1 MQAQPIPTGVTDDR
15 FIMSPIISA
24 PHTMLP
30 SPPLDAAPDAP
41 SATPAS
47 LEMPA
52 AFALT
57 DFQRM
62 MEALTMCIILHDA
75 ETKSILWANPSACH
89 VLGFTLE
96 ELLPLKAPDMSRRSH
111 EYRREIGRQWLHG
124 AVLHGT
130 NVVEWCYRTKHGE
143 EILSEATA
151 TLVKLTGQDVIMVQ
165 FRDIAREEQ
174 IKREMK
180 RLESRLKEFMQ
191 DSDEGVAVLRSD
203 GGIEYISDAGRKLL
217 GVRPGQQTPGS
228 FTALCE
234 PASREELLELLTL
247 ALPDAISFPIR
258 YQIVLKN
265 GQRRWHHASCRY
277 IEIENDLKGHLLHFR
292 DISDQVEAEEARRR
306 NQAALEY
313 LARHNAM
320 GEMATAIA
328 HELSQPLAA
337 IRNFLEGAM
346 LRLNSPDIS
355 RENILWGLGS
365 AARQVDHAATI
376 IKSVREYV
384 VKLEQTETLIDI
396 NETINEVRYF
406 IELKAADTQTRVVV
420 ENSEEKLMVSCEK
433 VLIGQVILN
442 LTFNAIEEMSRFP
455 VPSRTVHIS
464 CERAGK
470 TALVKVTDQGG
481 GLEAGLHERLF
492 DGFFSSKV
500 SGNGIGLAL
509 CKNIIARHRGDIW
522 AQPALPRGT
531 SFCFSLPLVKNDS

>member
-1 MQAQPIPTGVTDDR
+1 MPIDT
-15 FIMSPIISA
+15 
-24 PHTMLP
+24 P
-30 SPPLDAAPDAP
+30 SPADRADGAR
-41 SATPAS
+41 
-47 LEMPA
+47 EMHA
-52 AFALT
+52 AFELE
-57 DFQRM
+57 DFKRM
-62 MEALTMCIILHDA
+62 MDALTMCIILHDA
-75 ETKSILWANPSACH
+75 ESKSILWANPSACS

-96 ELLPLKAPDMSRRSH
+96 ELLPLKAPDMSRHSH

-124 AVLHGT
+124 AVLHGS
-130 NVVEWCYRTKHGE
+130 NVIEWCYRAKNGE

-151 TLVKLTGQDVIMVQ
+151 TLVKLAHQDVIMVQ

-191 DSDEGVAVLRSD
+191 DSDEGVAVLRGD
-203 GGIEYISDAGRKLL
+203 GGIEYVSDAGRKLL
-217 GVRPGQQTPGS
+217 GVRPGQQTPTS
-228 FTALCE
+228 FSDLCE
-234 PASREELLELLTL
+234 PASRDELLELLTL

-265 GQRRWHHASCRY
+265 GQRRWHQASCRY

-292 DISDQVEAEEARRR
+292 DVTDQVEAEDARRR

-346 LRLNSPDIS
+346 LRLNSEDIE
-355 RENILWGLGS
+355 RESVLWGLGN
-365 AARQVDHAATI
+365 AGRQVDHAAAI

-384 VKLEQTETLIDI
+384 VKLEQTETLINL
-396 NETINEVRYF
+396 NETLNEVRYF
-406 IELKAADTQTRVVV
+406 IELKAAESQVRLELAPSAD
-420 ENSEEKLMVSCEK
+420 KLMVSCEK

-442 LTFNAIEEMSRFP
+442 LAFNAIEEMSRFP
-455 VPSRTVHIS
+455 VALRSIRIS
-464 CERAGK
+464 SEQAGN
-470 TALVKVTDQGG
+470 TALVRVTDHGG
-481 GLEAGLHERLF
+481 GLEAGHRERLF

-522 AQPALPRGT
+522 AQPAEPRGT
-531 SFCFSLPLVKNDS
+531 SFCFALPLVKNDN

>member
-1 MQAQPIPTGVTDDR
+1 MATSRNAAGNSAGADYNQFALFNPTLAMPIET
-15 FIMSPIISA
+15 
-24 PHTMLP
+24 P
-30 SPPLDAAPDAP
+30 SPADQSD
-41 SATPAS
+41 SDPAMQVAFE
-47 LEMPA
+47 LE
-52 AFALT
+52 
-57 DFQRM
+57 DFKRM
-62 MEALTMCIILHDA
+62 MDALTMCIILHDA
-75 ETKSILWANPSACH
+75 ESKSILWANPSACS

-124 AVLHGT
+124 AVLHGS
-130 NVVEWCYRTKHGE
+130 NVVEWCYRAKNGE

-151 TLVKLTGQDVIMVQ
+151 TLVKLAHQDVIMVQ

-191 DSDEGVAVLRSD
+191 DSDEGVAVLRGD

-217 GVRPGQQTPGS
+217 GVRPGQQTPAS
-228 FTALCE
+228 FSDLCE
-234 PASREELLELLTL
+234 PVSRDELLELLTL

-258 YQIVLKN
+258 YQIILKN
-265 GQRRWHHASCRY
+265 GQRRWHQASCRY

-292 DISDQVEAEEARRR
+292 DVTDQVDAEDARRR

-328 HELSQPLAA
+328 HELSQPLVA

-346 LRLNSPDIS
+346 LRLNSEDIQ
-355 RENILWGLGS
+355 RESILWGLGN
-365 AARQVDHAATI
+365 AGRQVDHAAAI

-384 VKLEQTETLIDI
+384 VKLEQTETLINL
-396 NETINEVRYF
+396 NETLNEVRYF
-406 IELKAADTQTRVVV
+406 IELKAAETHVKLELAPAAD
-420 ENSEEKLMVSCEK
+420 KLMVSCEK

-442 LTFNAIEEMSRFP
+442 LAFNAIEEMSRFP
-455 VPSRTVHIS
+455 VELRRIRIS
-464 CERAGK
+464 SEQAGN
-470 TALVKVTDQGG
+470 TALIRVTDHGG
-481 GLEAGLHERLF
+481 GLEAGHRERLF

-522 AQPALPRGT
+522 AQPAEPRGT
-531 SFCFSLPLVKNDS
+531 SFCFALPLVKNDN

>member
-1 MQAQPIPTGVTDDR
+1 MSATPSPAAPLITDDH
-15 FIMSPIISA
+15 A
-24 PHTMLP
+24 Q
-30 SPPLDAAPDAP
+30 PDAP
-41 SATPAS
+41 AT
-47 LEMPA
+47 
-52 AFALT
+52 FALE

-75 ETKSILWANPSACH
+75 ETKSILWANPSACA

-124 AVLHGT
+124 AVLNGT
-130 NVVEWCYRTKHGE
+130 NVIEWCYRAKNGE

-151 TLVKLTGQDVIMVQ
+151 TLVKLAQQDVIMVQ

-191 DSDEGVAVLRSD
+191 DSDEGVAVLRAD

-217 GVRPGQQTPGS
+217 GVRPGQPTPSS
-228 FTALCE
+228 FTELCE
-234 PASREELLELLTL
+234 PESREELRELLTL

-265 GQRRWHHASCRY
+265 GQRRWHHAACRY

-292 DISDQVEAEEARRR
+292 DISDQVEAEDTRRR

-346 LRLNSPDIS
+346 LRLNSVDIS
-355 RENILWGLGS
+355 RENILWGLSS

-406 IELKAADTQTRVVV
+406 IELKAADTQTRIEV
-420 ENSEEKLMVSCEK
+420 EHSAEKLLVSCEK

-442 LTFNAIEEMSRFP
+442 LAFNAIEEMSRFP
-455 VPSRTVHIS
+455 VPSRLVRIS
-464 CERAGK
+464 CERAGN
-470 TALVKVTDQGG
+470 TALIRVTDQGG

-522 AQPALPRGT
+522 AQPAQPEKSEQAGGT
-531 SFCFSLPLVKNDS
+531 SFCFALPLVKNDN

>member
-1 MQAQPIPTGVTDDR
+1 MSTESLSTSGVGE
-15 FIMSPIISA
+15 
-24 PHTMLP
+24 
-30 SPPLDAAPDAP
+30 AA
-41 SATPAS
+41 T
-47 LEMPA
+47 A
-52 AFALT
+52 AFALD
-57 DFQRM
+57 DFKRM
-62 MEALTMCIILHDA
+62 MNALTMCIILHDA
-75 ETKSILWANPSACH
+75 ESKSILWANPSACA

-124 AVLHGT
+124 AVLHGS
-130 NVVEWCYRTKHGE
+130 NVVEWCYRAKNGE

-151 TLVKLTGQDVIMVQ
+151 TLVKLAHQDVIMVQ

-191 DSDEGVAVLRSD
+191 DSDEGVAVLRGD
-203 GGIEYISDAGRKLL
+203 GGIEYISDSGRKLL
-217 GVRPGQQTPGS
+217 GVRPGQQTPNS
-228 FTALCE
+228 FSDMCE
-234 PASREELLELLTL
+234 PVSRDELLELLTL

-265 GQRRWHHASCRY
+265 GLRRWHQATCRY

-292 DISDQVEAEEARRR
+292 DVTDQVDAEDARRR
-306 NQAALEY
+306 NQAAMEY

-346 LRLNSPDIS
+346 LRLNSDDIQ
-355 RENILWGLGS
+355 RESILWGLGNAS
-365 AARQVDHAATI
+365 RQVDHAAAI

-384 VKLEQTETLIDI
+384 VKLEQTETLIDL

-406 IELKAADTQTRVVV
+406 IELKAAETQVRVALAPDAD
-420 ENSEEKLMVSCEK
+420 KLMVSCEK

-442 LTFNAIEEMSRFP
+442 LAFNAIEEMNRFP
-455 VPSRTVHIS
+455 MQERRIHIS
-464 CERAGK
+464 SERAGN
-470 TALVKVTDQGG
+470 TALIRVTDHGG
-481 GLEAGLHERLF
+481 GLDAGHRERLF

-522 AQPALPRGT
+522 AQPAQPRGT
-531 SFCFSLPLVKNDS
+531 SFCFALPLVKNDN